1 MDLLRGLSRED
12 LSVAIWVCAAVFA
25 VAMGIWRRR
34 QLQWV
39 ALSSVMLFAVLNA
52 GAGIYVL
59 RTVGDPRWAQE
70 GTVPLSAASLSEIR
84 VVGQY
89 LEPIDSAL
97 QSMVGSVNS
106 LVAFQQALPV
116 ALDFF
121 TKSGWALLIAVP
133 LMILVAV
140 MSFRAARRRKRELN
154 NYRATV
160 DQLKIDLEQV
170 KARLT
175 MLDGASSVGQA
186 TVALPQARR
195 RDQR

>member
-1 MDLLRGLSRED
+1 MDLLRGLSLED
-12 LSVAIWVCAAVFA
+12 LSVAIWVCVAVFA
-25 VAMGIWRRR
+25 AVMGIWQRR

-39 ALSSVMLFAVLNA
+39 ALSSVVLFAVLNA
-52 GAGIYVL
+52 GTGIYVL
-59 RTVGDPRWAQE
+59 RTVGDSRWAQE
-70 GTVPLSAASLSEIR
+70 GTVPLSAPSLSETPL
-84 VVGQY
+84 VGQY
-89 LEPIDSAL
+89 LDPLNSAL

-133 LMILVAV
+133 LMLLVVV
-140 MSFRAARRRKRELN
+140 MSYRAARRRKRELN

-175 MLDGASSVGQA
+175 MLDGASSLGEPTA
-186 TVALPQARR
+186 GPPQASR

>member
-1 MDLLRGLSRED
+1 MDLLRGLNRED
-12 LSVAIWVCAAVFA
+12 LSVAIWVCVSVFT

-39 ALSSVMLFAVLNA
+39 ALSSVTLFAALNA

-59 RTVGDPRWAQE
+59 RTVGDSRWAQE
-70 GTVPLSAASLSEIR
+70 GTVPLSAPSLSEAPL
-84 VVGQY
+84 VGQY
-89 LEPIDSAL
+89 LDPLDSAL

-121 TKSGWALLIAVP
+121 TKSGWALLIAIP
-133 LMILVAV
+133 LMLLVAV
-140 MSFRAARRRKRELN
+140 MSYRVARRRKRELN

-160 DQLKIDLEQV
+160 DQLKIDLDQV
-170 KARLT
+170 KAHLET
-175 MLDGASSVGQA
+175 LDGAPNLGQQ
-186 TVALPQARR
+186 TVVLPQARR
-195 RDQR
+195 REQR

>member
-1 MDLLRGLSRED
+1 MNLLRGLSLED
-12 LSVAIWVCAAVFA
+12 LSVAIWVCVAVFA
-25 VAMGIWRRR
+25 AVMGIWQRR

-39 ALSSVMLFAVLNA
+39 ALSSVVLFAVLNA
-52 GAGIYVL
+52 GTGIYVL
-59 RTVGDPRWAQE
+59 RTVGDSRWAQE
-70 GTVPLSAASLSEIR
+70 GTVPLSAPSLSETPL
-84 VVGQY
+84 VGQY
-89 LEPIDSAL
+89 LDPLNSAL

-133 LMILVAV
+133 LMLLVV
-140 MSFRAARRRKRELN
+140 VISYRAARRRKRELN

-175 MLDGASSVGQA
+175 MLDGASSLGEPTA
-186 TVALPQARR
+186 GPPQASR

>member
-1 MDLLRGLSRED
+1 MDLLRGLSLED
-12 LSVAIWVCAAVFA
+12 LSVAIWVCVAVFA
-25 VAMGIWRRR
+25 AVMGIWQRR

-39 ALSSVMLFAVLNA
+39 ALSSVVLFAVLNA
-52 GAGIYVL
+52 VTGIYVL
-59 RTVGDPRWAQE
+59 RTVGDSRWAQE
-70 GTVPLSAASLSEIR
+70 GTVPLSAPSLSETPL
-84 VVGQY
+84 VGQY
-89 LEPIDSAL
+89 LDPLNSAL

-133 LMILVAV
+133 LMLLVVV
-140 MSFRAARRRKRELN
+140 MSYRAARRRKRELN

-175 MLDGASSVGQA
+175 MLDGASSLGEPTA
-186 TVALPQARR
+186 GPPQASR

>member
-1 MDLLRGLSRED
+1 MDLLRGLSLED
-12 LSVAIWVCAAVFA
+12 LSVAIRVCVAVFA
-25 VAMGIWRRR
+25 AVMGIWQRR

-39 ALSSVMLFAVLNA
+39 ALSSVVLFAVLNA
-52 GAGIYVL
+52 GTGIYVL
-59 RTVGDPRWAQE
+59 RTVGDSRWAQE
-70 GTVPLSAASLSEIR
+70 GTVPLSAPSLSETPL
-84 VVGQY
+84 VGQY
-89 LEPIDSAL
+89 LDPLNSAL

-133 LMILVAV
+133 LMLLVVV
-140 MSFRAARRRKRELN
+140 MSYRAARRRKRELN

-175 MLDGASSVGQA
+175 MLDGASSLGEPTA
-186 TVALPQARR
+186 GPPQASR

>member
-1 MDLLRGLSRED
+1 MDLLRGLSLED
-12 LSVAIWVCAAVFA
+12 LSVAIWVCVAVFA
-25 VAMGIWRRR
+25 AVMGIWQRR

-39 ALSSVMLFAVLNA
+39 ALSSVVLFAVLNA
-52 GAGIYVL
+52 GTGIYVL
-59 RTVGDPRWAQE
+59 RTVGDSRWAQE
-70 GTVPLSAASLSEIR
+70 GTVPLSAPSLSETPLI
-84 VVGQY
+84 GQY
-89 LEPIDSAL
+89 LDPLNSAL

-133 LMILVAV
+133 LMLLVVV
-140 MSFRAARRRKRELN
+140 MSYRAARRRKRELN

-175 MLDGASSVGQA
+175 MLDGASSLGEPTA
-186 TVALPQARR
+186 GPPQASR

>member
-1 MDLLRGLSRED
+1 MNLLRGLSLED
-12 LSVAIWVCAAVFA
+12 LSVAIWVCVAVFA
-25 VAMGIWRRR
+25 AVMGIWQRR

-39 ALSSVMLFAVLNA
+39 ALSSVVLFAVLNA
-52 GAGIYVL
+52 GTGIYVL
-59 RTVGDPRWAQE
+59 RTVGDSRWAQE
-70 GTVPLSAASLSEIR
+70 GTVPLSAPSLSETPL
-84 VVGQY
+84 VGQY
-89 LEPIDSAL
+89 LDPLNSAL

-133 LMILVAV
+133 LMLLVVV
-140 MSFRAARRRKRELN
+140 MSYRAARRRKRELN

-175 MLDGASSVGQA
+175 MLDGASSLGEPTA
-186 TVALPQARR
+186 GPPQASR

>member
-1 MDLLRGLSRED
+1 
-12 LSVAIWVCAAVFA
+12 
-25 VAMGIWRRR
+25 
-34 QLQWV
+34 
-39 ALSSVMLFAVLNA
+39 
-52 GAGIYVL
+52 
-59 RTVGDPRWAQE
+59 
-70 GTVPLSAASLSEIR
+70 
-84 VVGQY
+84 
-89 LEPIDSAL
+89 
-97 QSMVGSVNS
+97 
-106 LVAFQQALPV
+106 
-116 ALDFF
+116 
-121 TKSGWALLIAVP
+121 
-133 LMILVAV
+133 MILVAV

>member
-1 MDLLRGLSRED
+1 MNLLRGLSLED
-12 LSVAIWVCAAVFA
+12 LSVAIWVCVAVFA
-25 VAMGIWRRR
+25 AVMGIWQRR

-39 ALSSVMLFAVLNA
+39 ALSSVVLFAVLNA
-52 GAGIYVL
+52 GTGIYVL
-59 RTVGDPRWAQE
+59 RTVGDSRWGQE
-70 GTVPLSAASLSEIR
+70 GTVPLSAPSLSETPL
-84 VVGQY
+84 VGQY
-89 LEPIDSAL
+89 LDPLNSAL

-133 LMILVAV
+133 LMLLVVV
-140 MSFRAARRRKRELN
+140 MSYRAARRRKRELN

-175 MLDGASSVGQA
+175 MLDGASSLGEPTA
-186 TVALPQARR
+186 GPPQASR

>member
-1 MDLLRGLSRED
+1 MDLLRGLSLED
-12 LSVAIWVCAAVFA
+12 LSVAIWVCVAVFA
-25 VAMGIWRRR
+25 AVMGIWQRR

-39 ALSSVMLFAVLNA
+39 ALSSVVLFAVLNA
-52 GAGIYVL
+52 GTGIYVL
-59 RTVGDPRWAQE
+59 RTVGDSRWAQE
-70 GTVPLSAASLSEIR
+70 GTVPLSAPSLSETPL
-84 VVGQY
+84 VGQY
-89 LEPIDSAL
+89 LDPINSAL

-133 LMILVAV
+133 LMLLVVV
-140 MSFRAARRRKRELN
+140 MSYRAARRRKRELN

-175 MLDGASSVGQA
+175 MLDGASSLGEPTA
-186 TVALPQARR
+186 GPPQASR

>member
-1 MDLLRGLSRED
+1 MDLLRGLSLED
-12 LSVAIWVCAAVFA
+12 LSVAIWVCVAVFA
-25 VAMGIWRRR
+25 AVMGIWQRR

-39 ALSSVMLFAVLNA
+39 ALSSVVLFAVLNA
-52 GAGIYVL
+52 GTGIYVL
-59 RTVGDPRWAQE
+59 RTVGDSRWAQE
-70 GTVPLSAASLSEIR
+70 GTVPLSAPSLSETPL
-84 VVGQY
+84 VGQY
-89 LEPIDSAL
+89 LDPLNSAL

-133 LMILVAV
+133 LMLLVVV
-140 MSFRAARRRKRELN
+140 MSYRAARRRKRELN

-175 MLDGASSVGQA
+175 MLDGASSLGEPTA
-186 TVALPQARR
+186 GPPQASRR
-195 RDQR
+195 GQR